1 MERTEE
7 QKNEAISRTTS
18 ELRRVFATFDENGDG
33 LISRTELGTL
43 MAKLDGVGVT
53 EEELTSMMESADKN
67 GDGLVNFEEFMELH
81 ARHESP
87 GFLQESDQDAEF
99 LEAFQVFDKN
109 NDGFISVV
117 ELQSI
122 LRSLGVNRNIKLQ
135 DCEKIISAVDKNC
148 DGLVDFAEFKRLMSD
163 LPCTA

>member
-1 MERTEE
+1 MENTGE
-7 QKNEAISRTTS
+7 QKNEAMSRTTS

-33 LISRTELGTL
+33 LISRTELGAL
-43 MAKLDGVGVT
+43 MKKLDDAGVP

-67 GDGLVNFEEFMELH
+67 GDGLVNFEEFVELH
-81 ARHESP
+81 TRAESP
-87 GFLQESDQDAEF
+87 ELSQESDQDAEF

-122 LRSLGVNRNIKLQ
+122 LRSLGVDRKINIQ
-135 DCEKIISAVDKNC
+135 DCEKIISTVDKNR
-148 DGLVDFAEFKRLMSD
+148 DGLVDFAEFKRLMSG